1 MDTERTRI
9 RRLPEKTRTDVADLH
24 AVLDAAYVTHVA
36 IAEDAQPYA
45 VPMACARRGDELL
58 LHGSSGSRLM
68 RAMADG
74 APVCATVTL
83 LDALVL
89 ARSAFE
95 SSMNYRSAMVLGR
108 ARALEGDDL
117 LDGLRV
123 LTEHLTPGRW
133 DRLRAPLRKE
143 LAATLLVALPLDE
156 WSVKVSDKFPADEP
170 EDLDT
175 PIWSG
180 VVPLATTV
188 GAPLDA
194 PNLRVP
200 HTPDADVRAIT
211 EQVARSVAAPPSPDA
226 DH

>member
-1 MDTERTRI
+1 MGTERTRV
-9 RRLPEKTRTDVADLH
+9 RRLPDKARTDVADLY
-24 AVLDAAYVTHVA
+24 AVLDAAIVAHVA
-36 IAEDAQPYA
+36 IAVDSQPYA
-45 VPMACARRGDELL
+45 VPMACARRGEQLL

-95 SSMNYRSAMVLGR
+95 SSMNYRSAMILGR
-108 ARALEGDDL
+108 AHALQGDDL

-156 WSVKVSDKFPADEP
+156 WSVKVGDKFPADEP

-175 PIWSG
+175 QIWAG
-180 VVPLATTV
+180 VVPLNTTV
-188 GAPLDA
+188 GQPLDA

-200 HTPDADVRAIT
+200 QTPDADVRAIA
-211 EQVARSVAAPPSPDA
+211 EQVSRSVAMPPSGGGD
-226 DH
+226 D